1 MLPKTPPTTQQFH
14 TVHMAW
20 PHKGNGKKAWDPN
33 SASFGVLTIA
43 QTFFFW
49 GEKGTQFKKRYL
61 YRYRHVKKCLCWLL
75 AYQHWHFVEST
86 FPTSIQDW
94 HDLSVSWSSYDMLK
108 NVDVDYWHINIG
120 ILLKTLVLLVHLF
133 RTGAG
138 LASLHPT
145 TWRMVSGEYL
155 P

>member
-1 MLPKTPPTTQQFH
+1 MDIFGFFKCYFFTFKIVPFLNYAPQNSPHYPAVSYTWLGLTKEMVKKPGTQ
-14 TVHMAW
+14 
-20 PHKGNGKKAWDPN
+20 NL
-33 SASFGVLTIA
+33 ASFGVLTIA

-61 YRYRHVKKCLCWLL
+61 YRYRHVKKCCWLL

-108 NVDVDYWHINIG
+108 NSVSDPDPDPDWIRIPG
-120 ILLKTLVLLVHLF
+120 SSGSGSDSES
-133 RTGAG
+133 GA
-138 LASLHPT
+138 
-145 TWRMVSGEYL
+145 
-155 P
+155 